1 MMSLVVL
8 SGTAA
13 RSCSTNFVF
22 GVIPASEKKKTGMFT
37 ESSTCPAA
45 NSSSVLVG
53 GRERRQ
59 NSIRRD
65 QDANN
70 DGGRLLVL
78 T

>member
-37 ESSTCPAA
+37 ESSTWPAA

-53 GRERRQ
+53 GREASELDSQ
-59 NSIRRD
+59 N
-65 QDANN
+65 QDAIN